1 MRPIGLVCWIA
12 IVLGMFGAGHR
23 FVPTPAAAAE
33 PPAGDAGSSVRST
46 TLEFELLADDKPA
59 GKMTYRVMEVQDKV
73 ILQVRFE
80 IARRDKQ
87 AGFDSLIVYRT
98 GERPLPE
105 RATASTRLGTFKLM
119 EGEAVFVPAA
129 GLSAEALAK
138 AEGGGLVAQLDVK
151 GFADRDQKPFDA
163 PRELKKEIPVP
174 AGLVLSAPAFLY
186 FGPRLLDGPGR
197 VENVVHLEVPD
208 DIDFPAFLN
217 FKTDCVLTRGEW
229 DDQGRSEI
237 VLAQRF
243 PGDNYRPLAK
253 ITVDREGRIVAG
265 MLGKFALRPVTPEQ
279 APGET
284 GGTGK

>member
-1 MRPIGLVCWIA
+1 MRPLGLVCRIA

-23 FVPTPAAAAE
+23 FVPAPAAAAE
-33 PPAGDAGSSVRST
+33 PPAADSASSVRST

-59 GKMTYRVMEVQDKV
+59 GKMAYRVMEVQNKV
-73 ILQVRFE
+73 ILQVRLE
-80 IARRDKQ
+80 IIYRDKP
-87 AGFDSLIVYRT
+87 AGYDSLIVYRT

-119 EGEAVFVPAA
+119 EGEAQFVA
-129 GLSAEALAK
+129 
-138 AEGGGLVAQLDVK
+138 AEGAGLVAQLDVR
-151 GFADRDQKPFDA
+151 GFADRDLKPFDA

-217 FKTDCVLTRGEW
+217 FKTDCVLTRGAW

-265 MLGKFALRPVTPEQ
+265 MLGKFAFRPATGEQ

-284 GGTGK
+284 GGTVNASN

>member
-1 MRPIGLVCWIA
+1 MRPPLLVSLVAMIA
-12 IVLGMFGAGHR
+12 LATAAR
-23 FVPTPAAAAE
+23 VPPPLHAAE
-33 PPAGDAGSSVRST
+33 VAGDAGSSVRST
-46 TLEFELLADDKPA
+46 TLEFELLAGDKPA
-59 GKMTYRVMEVQDKV
+59 GKMTYRVMEVQNKV

-80 IARRDKQ
+80 IARRDKP

-98 GERPLPE
+98 GEHPMPE

-119 EGEAVFVPAA
+119 EGEAVFAPA
-129 GLSAEALAK
+129 

-208 DIDFPAFLN
+208 DIDFPEFLN
-217 FKTDCVLTRGEW
+217 FKPDCVLTRGAW
-229 DDQGRSEI
+229 DDQGRAEI

-253 ITVDREGRIVAG
+253 ITVDRDGRIVAG
-265 MLGKFALRPVTPEQ
+265 MLGKFALRP
-279 APGET
+279 AT
-284 GGTGK
+284 GGQAGGDQGAGNDEFRRATRLRL

>member
-1 MRPIGLVCWIA
+1 MRPVGLVCRIA

-23 FVPTPAAAAE
+23 FVPAPAAAAE
-33 PPAGDAGSSVRST
+33 EAGGDAGSSVRST
-46 TLEFELLADDKPA
+46 ALEFELLADGKPA
-59 GKMTYRVMEVQDKV
+59 GKMAYRVMEVQNKV
-73 ILQVRFE
+73 VLQVRFE

-87 AGFDSLIVYRT
+87 AGFDSLMVYRT
-98 GERPLPE
+98 GERPQPE
-105 RATASTRLGTFKLM
+105 RATATTRLGTFKLM
-119 EGEAVFVPAA
+119 EGEAQFVQA
-129 GLSAEALAK
+129 
-138 AEGGGLVAQLDVK
+138 AEGGGLVAQLAVR

-174 AGLVLSAPAFLY
+174 AGLILSAPAFLY

-197 VENVVHLEVPD
+197 LENVVHLEVPD
-208 DIDFPAFLN
+208 DIDFPEFLN

-253 ITVDREGRIVAG
+253 ITVDRDGRIVAG
-265 MLGKFALRPVTPEQ
+265 MLGNFALRPATGEQ
-279 APGET
+279 APAAIEPRP
-284 GGTGK
+284 

>member
-1 MRPIGLVCWIA
+1 MRPVGLICWIA
-12 IVLGMFGAGHR
+12 IVLGMFGVGHR
-23 FVPTPAAAAE
+23 FVPTPAAAQE
-33 PPAGDAGSSVRST
+33 PPAADSASSVRST
-46 TLEFELLADDKPA
+46 ALEFELLADDKPA
-59 GKMTYRVMEVQDKV
+59 GKMAYSVMEVQNKV

-87 AGFDSLIVYRT
+87 AGFESLIVYRT
-98 GERPLPE
+98 GERPQPE

-119 EGEAVFVPAA
+119 EGEAVFAPVA
-129 GLSAEALAK
+129 GSSA
-138 AEGGGLVAQLDVK
+138 LVAQLNVK

-163 PRELKKEIPVP
+163 PRELKKEILVP

-208 DIDFPAFLN
+208 DIDFPAFIN

-253 ITVDREGRIVAG
+253 ITVDREGRIVG
-265 MLGKFALRPVTPEQ
+265 GTLGNFAFRPATPEQ

-284 GGTGK
+284 GGTGGSRVTE

>member
-1 MRPIGLVCWIA
+1 MIA
-12 IVLGMFGAGHR
+12 LATAAR
-23 FVPTPAAAAE
+23 VPPPLHAAEE
-33 PPAGDAGSSVRST
+33 PPAADAGSSVRST

-59 GKMTYRVMEVQDKV
+59 GKMTYRVMEVQNKV

-98 GERPLPE
+98 GERPQPE
-105 RATASTRLGTFKLM
+105 RATATTCLGTFKLM
-119 EGEAVFVPAA
+119 EGEAVFATVA
-129 GLSAEALAK
+129 GSSA
-138 AEGGGLVAQLDVK
+138 LVAQLNVK

-163 PRELKKEIPVP
+163 PRELKKEILVP

-253 ITVDREGRIVAG
+253 MVVDREGRIVAG
-265 MLGKFALRPVTPEQ
+265 MLGKFAFRPATPEQ

-284 GGTGK
+284 GGTRAGNALD

>member
-1 MRPIGLVCWIA
+1 MRPVDLVCLIA
-12 IVLGMFGAGHR
+12 LVVGMFGAGYR
-23 FVPTPAAAAE
+23 FVRTDAAAAE
-33 PPAGDAGSSVRST
+33 GAAGDSGSSVRST

-59 GKMTYRVMEVQDKV
+59 GKMSYGVMEVQNKV

-129 GLSAEALAK
+129 
-138 AEGGGLVAQLDVK
+138 EGGGLVAQLDVK

-174 AGLVLSAPAFLY
+174 DGLVLSAPAFLY

-253 ITVDREGRIVAG
+253 MVVDREGRIVAG
-265 MLGKFALRPVTPEQ
+265 TLGNFAFRPATPEQ

-284 GGTGK
+284 GGTEK

>member
-1 MRPIGLVCWIA
+1 MRPLLLVSLAAMIA
-12 IVLGMFGAGHR
+12 LATAAR
-23 FVPTPAAAAE
+23 VPPPLHAAAE
-33 PPAGDAGSSVRST
+33 GVAADAASSVRTT

-59 GKMTYRVMEVQDKV
+59 GKMTYRVMEVQNKV
-73 ILQVRFE
+73 IFQVRFE

-98 GERPLPE
+98 GERPQPE

-119 EGEAVFVPAA
+119 EGEAVFVPA
-129 GLSAEALAK
+129 

-163 PRELKKEIPVP
+163 PRELKKEIPVPASPRGVP

-208 DIDFPAFLN
+208 DIDFPEFLN
-217 FKTDCVLTRGEW
+217 FKTGCVLTRGEW

-265 MLGKFALRPVTPEQ
+265 MLGNFAFRPAAPEE
-279 APGET
+279 PTGET
-284 GGTGK
+284 GGTEKASN

>member
-1 MRPIGLVCWIA
+1 MIA
-12 IVLGMFGAGHR
+12 LATAAR
-23 FVPTPAAAAE
+23 VPPPLHAAAE
-33 PPAGDAGSSVRST
+33 GVAADAGSSVRST

-59 GKMTYRVMEVQDKV
+59 GKMTYRVMEVQNKV
-73 ILQVRFE
+73 IFQVRFE

-98 GERPLPE
+98 GERPQPE
-105 RATASTRLGTFKLM
+105 RATATTCLGTFKLM
-119 EGEAVFVPAA
+119 EGEAVFATVA
-129 GLSAEALAK
+129 GSSA
-138 AEGGGLVAQLDVK
+138 LVAQLNVK

-163 PRELKKEIPVP
+163 PRELKKEILVP

-253 ITVDREGRIVAG
+253 MVVDREGRIVAG
-265 MLGKFALRPVTPEQ
+265 MLGKFAFRPATPEQ

-284 GGTGK
+284 GGTRAGNALD

>member
-1 MRPIGLVCWIA
+1 MRPVGLVCWIA
-12 IVLGMFGAGHR
+12 IVVGLFGAGYR
-23 FVPTPAAAAE
+23 FARTDVAAAE
-33 PPAGDAGSSVRST
+33 EAGGDATSSVRST
-46 TLEFELLADDKPA
+46 TTEFELLRGDKPA
-59 GKMTYRVMEVQDKV
+59 GKMEYRVMEVQNKV
-73 ILQVRFE
+73 ILQVHLE
-80 IARRDKQ
+80 IAQRDKL

-98 GERPLPE
+98 GEKPLPE

-129 GLSAEALAK
+129 
-138 AEGGGLVAQLDVK
+138 EGGGLVAQLDVR

-163 PRELKKEIPVP
+163 PRELKKEIPMP
-174 AGLVLSAPAFLY
+174 AGLLLSAPAFLY

-217 FKTDCVLTRGEW
+217 FKTDCVLTRGPW
-229 DDQGRSEI
+229 DDQGRAEI
-237 VLAQRF
+237 VFAQRF

-253 ITVDREGRIVAG
+253 ITVDREGRIVGGA
-265 MLGKFALRPVTPEQ
+265 LGKFTLRLATPEQ

-284 GGTGK
+284 GETGG

>member
-1 MRPIGLVCWIA
+1 MRLPLLVSLAAMIA
-12 IVLGMFGAGHR
+12 LATAAR
-23 FVPTPAAAAE
+23 VPPPLHAAE
-33 PPAGDAGSSVRST
+33 PAGDSGSSVRST
-46 TLEFELLADDKPA
+46 ALEFELLADDKPA
-59 GKMTYRVMEVQDKV
+59 GKMSYRVMEVQDKV

-98 GERPLPE
+98 GERPQPE

-119 EGEAVFVPAA
+119 EGEAVFATVA
-129 GLSAEALAK
+129 GSSA
-138 AEGGGLVAQLDVK
+138 LVAQLNVK

-163 PRELKKEIPVP
+163 PRELKKEILVP

-253 ITVDREGRIVAG
+253 MVVDREGRIVAG
-265 MLGKFALRPVTPEQ
+265 MLGKFAFRPATPEQ

-284 GGTGK
+284 GGTRAGNALD

>member
-1 MRPIGLVCWIA
+1 MRPIGWVCL
-12 IVLGMFGAGHR
+12 IVLVVGLFAAGHR
-23 FVPTPAAAAE
+23 FVPTSTAAAE
-33 PPAGDAGSSVRST
+33 EAGGAGSSVRKT
-46 TLEFELLADDKPA
+46 DVEFELLAGDKPA
-59 GKMTYRVMEVQDKV
+59 GKMAYSVMEVQNKV

-80 IARRDKQ
+80 IVHRDKP
-87 AGFDSLIVYRT
+87 AGFESLIVYRT
-98 GERPLPE
+98 GERPVPE
-105 RATASTRLGTFKLM
+105 LVKATTRLGTFKLM
-119 EGEAVFVPAA
+119 EGEAVFAPAA
-129 GLSAEALAK
+129 
-138 AEGGGLVAQLDVK
+138 EGAGLVARLDVK

-197 VENVVHLEVPD
+197 VEKVVHLEVPD
-208 DIDFPAFLN
+208 DIDFPEFLK

-253 ITVDREGRIVAG
+253 MTVERDGRIVAG
-265 MLGKFALRPVTPEQ
+265 MLGQLSFRPASSDQ
-279 APGET
+279 APPPSEPRP
-284 GGTGK
+284 

>member
-12 IVLGMFGAGHR
+12 IVLGMFGAGYR
-23 FVPTPAAAAE
+23 FVRTDAAAAE
-33 PPAGDAGSSVRST
+33 GAAGDSGSSVRST
-46 TLEFELLADDKPA
+46 TMEFELLAGDKPA
-59 GKMTYRVMEVQDKV
+59 GKMAYRVMEVQNKV

-80 IARRDKQ
+80 VAYRDKQ

-98 GERPLPE
+98 GERPQPE

-129 GLSAEALAK
+129 
-138 AEGGGLVAQLDVK
+138 EGGGLVAQLDVR

-163 PRELKKEIPVP
+163 PRELKKEIPVPASPRGVP

-197 VENVVHLEVPD
+197 IENVVHLEVPD

-217 FKTDCVLTRGEW
+217 FKPDCVLTRGEW
-229 DDQGRSEI
+229 DDQGRAEI

-253 ITVDREGRIVAG
+253 MVVDREGRIVAG
-265 MLGKFALRPVTPEQ
+265 TLGKFTFRPAAPEQ

>member
-1 MRPIGLVCWIA
+1 
-12 IVLGMFGAGHR
+12 
-23 FVPTPAAAAE
+23 
-33 PPAGDAGSSVRST
+33 
-46 TLEFELLADDKPA
+46 
-59 GKMTYRVMEVQDKV
+59 
-73 ILQVRFE
+73 
-80 IARRDKQ
+80 
-87 AGFDSLIVYRT
+87 
-98 GERPLPE
+98 
-105 RATASTRLGTFKLM
+105 M
-119 EGEAVFVPAA
+119 EGEALFVPA
-129 GLSAEALAK
+129 

-163 PRELKKEIPVP
+163 PRELKKEIPVPASPRGVP

-217 FKTDCVLTRGEW
+217 FQPDCVLTRGEW

-253 ITVDREGRIVAG
+253 MVVDREGRIVAG
-265 MLGKFALRPVTPEQ
+265 TLGNFALRPATPEQ
-279 APGET
+279 APSAIEPRP
-284 GGTGK
+284 

>member
-1 MRPIGLVCWIA
+1 MRPLGLVCWIA

-33 PPAGDAGSSVRST
+33 PPAADSASSVRST

-59 GKMTYRVMEVQDKV
+59 GKMAYRVMEVQDKV

-98 GERPLPE
+98 GERPQPE

-119 EGEAVFVPAA
+119 EGEAVFVPA
-129 GLSAEALAK
+129 

-163 PRELKKEIPVP
+163 PRELKKEVPVP

-217 FKTDCVLTRGEW
+217 FKPDCVLTRGEW

-253 ITVDREGRIVAG
+253 ITVDRDGRIVAG
-265 MLGKFALRPVTPEQ
+265 MLGNFAFRPATPDQ

-284 GGTGK
+284 GGTGGA

>member
-1 MRPIGLVCWIA
+1 MRPLGLVCWIA

-33 PPAGDAGSSVRST
+33 PPAADSASSVRST

-59 GKMTYRVMEVQDKV
+59 GKMAYRVMEVQDKV
-73 ILQVRFE
+73 ILQVRF
-80 IARRDKQ
+80 
-87 AGFDSLIVYRT
+87 DSLIVYRT
-98 GERPLPE
+98 GERPQPE

-119 EGEAVFVPAA
+119 EGEAVFVPA
-129 GLSAEALAK
+129 

-163 PRELKKEIPVP
+163 PRELKKEVPVP

-217 FKTDCVLTRGEW
+217 FKPDCVLTRGEW

-265 MLGKFALRPVTPEQ
+265 MLGKFTLRPVTAEEPSS
-279 APGET
+279 ET
-284 GGTGK
+284 GG

>member
-1 MRPIGLVCWIA
+1 MRPLGLVCRIA

-23 FVPTPAAAAE
+23 FVPAPAAAAE
-33 PPAGDAGSSVRST
+33 EAGGDAASSVRST
-46 TLEFELLADDKPA
+46 ALEFELLADDKPA
-59 GKMTYRVMEVQDKV
+59 GKMEYRVMEVQNKV

-87 AGFDSLIVYRT
+87 AGFDSLLVYRT
-98 GERPLPE
+98 GERPQPE
-105 RATASTRLGTFKLM
+105 RATATTRLGTFKLM
-119 EGEAVFVPAA
+119 EGEAVFATVA
-129 GLSAEALAK
+129 GSSA
-138 AEGGGLVAQLDVK
+138 LVAQLNVK

-163 PRELKKEIPVP
+163 PRELKKEILVP

-186 FGPRLLDGPGR
+186 FGPRLLDSPGR

-208 DIDFPAFLN
+208 DIDFPEFLN
-217 FKTDCVLTRGEW
+217 FKTGCVLTRGEW

-253 ITVDREGRIVAG
+253 ITVDRDGRIVAG
-265 MLGKFALRPVTPEQ
+265 MLGNFAFRPATGEQ

>member
-1 MRPIGLVCWIA
+1 
-12 IVLGMFGAGHR
+12 
-23 FVPTPAAAAE
+23 
-33 PPAGDAGSSVRST
+33 VRST

-59 GKMTYRVMEVQDKV
+59 GKMVYRVMEVQDKV

-98 GERPLPE
+98 GERPQPE

-119 EGEAVFVPAA
+119 EGEAVFVPV
-129 GLSAEALAK
+129 
-138 AEGGGLVAQLDVK
+138 AEGGGLVAQLNVR

-163 PRELKKEIPVP
+163 PRELKKEIPVPASPRGVP

-217 FKTDCVLTRGEW
+217 FKTGCVLTRGEW
-229 DDQGRSEI
+229 NDQGRSEI

-253 ITVDREGRIVAG
+253 MVVDREGRIVAG
-265 MLGKFALRPVTPEQ
+265 MLGNFAFRPATPEQ

-284 GGTGK
+284 GGTGGTGG